1 MRYITISDAKPGMIL
16 AYDLFDSFG
25 RILIGSN
32 AILTEKYI
40 NKLQTMGFTG
50 VYIRDEISEGIEIDA
65 IISPE
70 LRAQGC
76 KNVREQNVDG
86 CKETSSEI
94 VNQVLSKGTL
104 ALDLSDL
111 KSFDDYTYAHSVN
124 VAVLASVIGFGL
136 GLHEDELENVV
147 LAGLLHDLG
156 KMAIPS
162 EIINKPSRLTADEY
176 QIMQSHTT
184 LAYDMLKTRID
195 LSAQVKQAV
204 LYHHENEDGS
214 GYPYGVDSSEL
225 SLYAQILH
233 VADVYDGLVSN
244 RPYKKPYS
252 PYEACEYLMGG
263 CGTMFNQKI
272 VEAFLKYVPLY
283 PKGTMVQMSDGRTA
297 IIFDNSGHHNLRPIL
312 RLMDGTNLDLEEEE
326 NLNITIRSIDENSVE
341 VLEDYE
347 NERSKMIVNGK
358 RFKIL
363 LVDYDENH
371 LCRLRQTLNAQYD
384 VVALKSYGQTMI
396 YLEHN
401 EFPDL
406 IIMEVDM
413 PGKDGVLLS
422 EKIRQK
428 TRFTVPIIFVTTK
441 SDRETVLSCRKMG
454 AASYILKPYQPTF
467 LRSEVKRVLT
477 GICDTQD

>member
-1 MRYITISDAKPGMIL
+1 MRYVTMGDAKPGMVL

-25 RILIGSN
+25 RILIGSD
-32 AILTEKYI
+32 AILTETYI
-40 NKLQTMGFTG
+40 SKLMKMGFSG
-50 VYIRDEISEGIEIDA
+50 IYIRDEISSGIEIDS

-70 LRAQGC
+70 LRAKGC
-76 KNVREQNVDG
+76 KNVREQNIDG

-94 VNQVLSKGTL
+94 VNEVLSKGTL

-136 GLHEDELENVV
+136 GLQHEDLENLV

-162 EIINKPSRLTADEY
+162 EIINKPGRLTADEY

-184 LAYDMLKTRID
+184 LAYDMLKPRIE

-214 GYPYGVDSSEL
+214 GYPHGVDSTEL

-252 PYEACEYLMGG
+252 PYEASEYLMGG
-263 CGTMFNQKI
+263 CGTMFNKKI

-283 PKGTMVQMSDGRTA
+283 PKGTTVQMSDGRLA
-297 IIFDNSGHHNLRPIL
+297 IICDNTNHHNLRPIL
-312 RLMDGTNLDLEEEE
+312 RLMDGTNLDLEDEE
-326 NLNITIRSIDENSVE
+326 NLNITIRSVDENSVE
-341 VLEDYE
+341 VIEAYE
-347 NERSKMIVNGK
+347 NERAKMIVNGK
-358 RFKIL
+358 RFKII
-363 LVDYDENH
+363 LVDYDESH
-371 LCRLRQTLNAQYD
+371 LARLRQTLCAQYD
-384 VVALKSYGQTMI
+384 VVTLKSYGQTMI

-413 PGKDGVLLS
+413 PGKDGVQLS
-422 EKIRQK
+422 DKIRQK
-428 TRFTVPIIFVTTK
+428 TKYTVPIIFVTSK
-441 SDRETVLSCRKMG
+441 SDRDTVLACRKMG

-477 GICDTQD
+477 GICDTE